1 MNRYEGNTGRF
12 IRMPEPE
19 PDLRPRRSPPPPPR
33 PAQPPG
39 PQAAASAP
47 GASYAAPGTAAASA
61 ATAAGQAAARRRAG
75 RDTGRHPRTA
85 GHSQLGDGGPA
96 ADAGALSHV
105 PRERRQRAAHHPCR
119 HALPLGGQRLRLDAV
134 GCGPGLR
141 WGLRELGG
149 GKAAQ
154 LALRGFRPTLR
165 RLRRSLSEVFARLLQ
180 KAVGSRGKAPR
191 AARWPRNSPS
201 HKMRRK
207 GAWGNPRR
215 GFPPGCD
222 KDAEGCAPVYGG
234 VCGSLGVGKPL
245 SRRFAA
251 FVLRCV
257 RGAPH

>member
-1 MNRYEGNTGRF
+1 MRATRAAL

-19 PDLRPRRSPPPPPR
+19 RTCARGAARRRRARHSRPGLSRRLRARRILR
-33 PAQPPG
+33 RARH
-39 PQAAASAP
+39 
-47 GASYAAPGTAAASA
+47 AAASA
-61 ATAAGQAAARRRAG
+61 ANRRGQAAARRWAG

-119 HALPLGGQRLRLDAV
+119 HALPLAAKG
-134 GCGPGLR
+134 R
-141 WGLRELGG
+141 WYLP
-149 GKAAQ
+149 AAWS
-154 LALRGFRPTLR
+154 T
-165 RLRRSLSEVFARLLQ
+165 
-180 KAVGSRGKAPR
+180 VGSA
-191 AARWPRNSPS
+191 
-201 HKMRRK
+201 
-207 GAWGNPRR
+207 GAWGWESRSAGASRLFVLRCVGCAALYLKFSPAFYKRRWGRGAKPLGAAAGRETPPLPPRKAQEGGLGATLAG
-215 GFPPGCD
+215 GFPQ
-222 KDAEGCAPVYGG
+222 AAIRMQRGCAPVYGG